1 MAMISF
7 SEGEVKRLILA
18 LAGAKNQMPE
28 TDSED
33 EKMETPE
40 HEADPKDSS
49 EDKAEG
55 ETPDSGEGK
64 PFGKDGKE
72 ESTKDMLARKLKEKG
87 SK

>member
-7 SEGEVKRLILA
+7 SEAEVKRLILA
-18 LAGAKNQMPE
+18 LAGAKNQMPDAE
-28 TDSED
+28 SED

-64 PFGKDGKE
+64 PFNGEK

>member
-1 MAMISF
+1 MPVISF
-7 SEGEVKRLILA
+7 SESEIKRLVLA

-28 TDSED
+28 SVD
-33 EKMETPE
+33 EEKESPE

-55 ETPDSGEGK
+55 EQPDVGK
-64 PFGKDGKE
+64 PFGKDGGQ
-72 ESTKDMLARKLKEKG
+72 ESTKDMLTRKLREKG

>member
-33 EKMETPE
+33 EKMETPA
-40 HEADPKDSS
+40 HEADPKDSG
-49 EDKAEG
+49 EDAAEG
-55 ETPDSGEGK
+55 ESPDVGK
-64 PFGKDGKE
+64 PFGKDGEK